1 MASFNIHIAVGSL
14 YQKNNKIKNKLD
26 FFNGIVEPDMVEDKT
41 LTHFSGEII
50 ENSIIRSLECKV
62 NLVEFLDNYN
72 ISSDYNKGW
81 FLHLVTDYLFYNYF
95 LDKDYLKSVTHKEFS
110 RDIYHS
116 YDDVNDYLINKYQ
129 LVYPSAEVEHYI
141 NKNRDSLTNG
151 EHKNI
156 LPFEKLDEFILKV
169 AKINLENYVLKIK
182 KSGCNVVPD
191 EWEENK
197 MEEKLLKLKEELN
210 NDLNGALTE
219 ADVLNVKSEYVGKK
233 SEIQNLL
240 SGLKDMSVEDKKK
253 YGSLINNTKKEMEEL
268 VNKKLES
275 LQNKVNANFDD
286 TLDYDVKTG
295 SLHPVTI
302 IAKEVTDVLKRMGF
316 TVVSGPEMESEYY
329 NFEALN
335 VPKDHPARDMQDTYY
350 LDNGMLLR
358 TQTSDNQ
365 IHAMENYG
373 APLRI
378 CAPGRTFRN
387 EDLDANHENTFFQI
401 EGMVIDK
408 GVSIENLLYVMKSV
422 LSEVFKRDVDVRLR
436 PGFFPFTEPS
446 YEMDMSCLICGGKG
460 CPTCKNSGYIEM
472 VGSGMVHPNVLKAGG
487 IDSEEYTG
495 FAFGIGL
502 TRLAMMKYKI
512 NDIRVLNSGDIRY
525 LENFKIN

>member
-1 MASFNIHIAVGSL
+1 MEE
-14 YQKNNKIKNKLD
+14 KI
-26 FFNGIVEPDMVEDKT
+26 
-41 LTHFSGEII
+41 
-50 ENSIIRSLECKV
+50 
-62 NLVEFLDNYN
+62 
-72 ISSDYNKGW
+72 
-81 FLHLVTDYLFYNYF
+81 
-95 LDKDYLKSVTHKEFS
+95 
-110 RDIYHS
+110 
-116 YDDVNDYLINKYQ
+116 
-129 LVYPSAEVEHYI
+129 
-141 NKNRDSLTNG
+141 
-151 EHKNI
+151 
-156 LPFEKLDEFILKV
+156 
-169 AKINLENYVLKIK
+169 LKIK
-182 KSGCNVVPD
+182 ED
-191 EWEENK
+191 
-197 MEEKLLKLKEELN
+197 LN
-210 NDLNGALTE
+210 NALKKDVKE
-219 ADVLNVKSEYVGKK
+219 ADVANTKALFLGKK
-233 SEIQNLL
+233 SEIQSLL
-240 SGLKDMSVEDKKK
+240 INLKDMSVDEKRK
-253 YGSLINNTKKEMEEL
+253 YGSLINNTKKEMEEII
-268 VNKKLES
+268 KEKLLS
-275 LQNKVNANFDD
+275 LQNTVIADFDD
-286 TLDYDVKTG
+286 TVNYEVKTG

-302 IAKEVTDVLKRMGF
+302 VAKEVTDILKRMGF

-350 LDNGMLLR
+350 LNNGMLLR

-373 APLRI
+373 TPLRI

-408 GVSIENLLYVMKSV
+408 GVSIENLLYVMQQV
-422 LSEVFKRDVDVRLR
+422 LSEVFKKEVSVRLR

-472 VGSGMVHPNVLKAGG
+472 VGSGMIHPNVLKAGG

-525 LENFKIN
+525 LEQFEID

>member
-1 MASFNIHIAVGSL
+1 M
-14 YQKNNKIKNKLD
+14 
-26 FFNGIVEPDMVEDKT
+26 DK
-41 LTHFSGEII
+41 E
-50 ENSIIRSLECKV
+50 LE
-62 NLVEFLDNYN
+62 
-72 ISSDYNKGW
+72 S
-81 FLHLVTDYLFYNYF
+81 
-95 LDKDYLKSVTHKEFS
+95 LKSE
-110 RDIYHS
+110 
-116 YDDVNDYLINKYQ
+116 
-129 LVYPSAEVEHYI
+129 
-141 NKNRDSLTNG
+141 
-151 EHKNI
+151 
-156 LPFEKLDEFILKV
+156 
-169 AKINLENYVLKIK
+169 LE
-182 KSGCNVVPD
+182 S
-191 EWEENK
+191 
-197 MEEKLLKLKEELN
+197 KLKEC
-210 NDLNGALTE
+210 TKE
-219 ADVLNVKSEYVGKK
+219 ADILNVKSEYIGKK
-233 SEIQNLL
+233 SRVVELL
-240 SGLKDMSVEDKKK
+240 SSLKDMTVEDKRK
-253 YGSLINNTKKEMEEL
+253 YGSLINNTKKEMEDIVNDYL
-268 VNKKLES
+268 VSLENKSNVL
-275 LQNKVNANFDD
+275 FDD
-286 TLDYDVKTG
+286 TIDYNVLGG

-302 IAKEVTDVLKRMGF
+302 VAKEVTDVLKRMGF
-316 TVVSGPEMESEYY
+316 TIVSGPEMESDYY

-350 LDNGMLLR
+350 LDNGLLLR

-365 IHAMENYG
+365 IHAMEKYG

-408 GVSIENLLYVMKSV
+408 GVSIENLLYVMQQV
-422 LSEVFKRDVDVRLR
+422 LSEVFNQEVKVRLR

-487 IDSEEYTG
+487 IDPEEYTG

-525 LENFKIN
+525 LEQFKVE

>member
-1 MASFNIHIAVGSL
+1 
-14 YQKNNKIKNKLD
+14 
-26 FFNGIVEPDMVEDKT
+26 
-41 LTHFSGEII
+41 
-50 ENSIIRSLECKV
+50 
-62 NLVEFLDNYN
+62 
-72 ISSDYNKGW
+72 
-81 FLHLVTDYLFYNYF
+81 
-95 LDKDYLKSVTHKEFS
+95 
-110 RDIYHS
+110 
-116 YDDVNDYLINKYQ
+116 
-129 LVYPSAEVEHYI
+129 
-141 NKNRDSLTNG
+141 
-151 EHKNI
+151 
-156 LPFEKLDEFILKV
+156 
-169 AKINLENYVLKIK
+169 
-182 KSGCNVVPD
+182 
-191 EWEENK
+191 
-197 MEEKLLKLKEELN
+197 MEEKLESLKN
-210 NDLNGALTE
+210 NLESALSKLDKE

-233 SEIQNLL
+233 SEIQQLL
-240 SGLKDMSVEDKKK
+240 TNLKDMSVEDKRK
-253 YGSLINNTKKEMEEL
+253 YGSLINLTKKALEEL
-268 VNKKLES
+268 VNKKLAD
-275 LQNKVNANFDD
+275 LQNKVNVAFDD
-286 TLDYDVKTG
+286 STEYSIEKG

-302 IAKEVTDVLKRMGF
+302 VAKEVTDIMKRMGF

-350 LDNGMLLR
+350 LNNGMLLR

-365 IHAMENYG
+365 IHAMENFG

-401 EGMVIDK
+401 EGMVIDEN
-408 GVSIENLLYVMKSV
+408 VSIENLLYVMQQV
-422 LSEVFKRDVDVRLR
+422 LSEVFHQQVKVRLR

-487 IDSEEYTG
+487 IDPEKYTG

-525 LENFKIN
+525 LEQFDVD

>member
-1 MASFNIHIAVGSL
+1 
-14 YQKNNKIKNKLD
+14 
-26 FFNGIVEPDMVEDKT
+26 
-41 LTHFSGEII
+41 
-50 ENSIIRSLECKV
+50 
-62 NLVEFLDNYN
+62 
-72 ISSDYNKGW
+72 
-81 FLHLVTDYLFYNYF
+81 
-95 LDKDYLKSVTHKEFS
+95 
-110 RDIYHS
+110 
-116 YDDVNDYLINKYQ
+116 
-129 LVYPSAEVEHYI
+129 
-141 NKNRDSLTNG
+141 
-151 EHKNI
+151 
-156 LPFEKLDEFILKV
+156 
-169 AKINLENYVLKIK
+169 
-182 KSGCNVVPD
+182 
-191 EWEENK
+191 
-197 MEEKLLKLKEELN
+197 MEEKLSKVKEALNSALN
-210 NDLNGALTE
+210 NALTE

-233 SEIQNLL
+233 SEIQALL
-240 SGLKDMSVEDKKK
+240 SGLKEMSVEDKKK

-268 VNKKLES
+268 VNVKLES

-286 TLDYDVKTG
+286 TVDYDCKTG

-472 VGSGMVHPNVLKAGG
+472 VGSGMVHPNVLASGG
-487 IDSEEYTG
+487 IDPEEYTG